1 MARKTIRKPNKRLSG
16 KTRRRRRDK
25 PTVAAAPDPA
35 AIESHRL
42 VSSMTFDGNKLVT
55 RSQKDNE
62 PVKQRIYTMKQ
73 LEQELP
79 IGKELIDLH
88 LDGKMPPSIQEH
100 HRNKHKHTTP
110 MFHNVL
116 VHPADL
122 GLLAPKVDARMPDKH
137 RSRRHRH
144 RHRRMIDDDNLR
156 LMVDTDADT
165 DADADAEY
173 GIQHQRPRN
182 LFDLP

>member
-16 KTRRRRRDK
+16 KTRRHRRDK
-25 PTVAAAPDPA
+25 PAVAAAPDPA
-35 AIESHRL
+35 AVESHRL
-42 VSSMTFDGNKLVT
+42 VSSMTFDGNTLVT

-137 RSRRHRH
+137 RSRRRH
-144 RHRRMIDDDNLR
+144 RHRQMIDDDNLR
-156 LMVDTDADT
+156 LMVDA

-173 GIQHQRPRN
+173 GIQHKRPRN

>member
-16 KTRRRRRDK
+16 KTRRRRRDT
-25 PTVAAAPDPA
+25 PAPATAAV
-35 AIESHRL
+35 ESHRL
-42 VSSMTFDGNKLVT
+42 VSSMTYDGNTLVT

-88 LDGKMPPSIQEH
+88 LDGKMPQGIQEH

-122 GLLAPKVDARMPDKH
+122 GLLAPKVDVRMPDKH
-137 RSRRHRH
+137 HSRRRHRH
-144 RHRRMIDDDNLR
+144 RRLRDDDNLR
-156 LMVDTDADT
+156 LMVDADTDTDA

-173 GIQHQRPRN
+173 GIQHKRPRN

>member
-16 KTRRRRRDK
+16 KTRRRRHDT
-25 PTVAAAPDPA
+25 PAADPA
-35 AIESHRL
+35 ADPAAVESHRL
-42 VSSMTFDGNKLVT
+42 VSSMTYDGDKLVT
-55 RSQKDNE
+55 MFQKDNE

-88 LDGKMPPSIQEH
+88 LDGKMPQGIQEH
-100 HRNKHKHTTP
+100 HRNKHKHKHTTP

-122 GLLAPKVDARMPDKH
+122 GLLAPKVDVSMPDKH
-137 RSRRHRH
+137 RSRRRH

-156 LMVDTDADT
+156 LIV
-165 DADADAEY
+165 DADADANADPAY
-173 GIQHQRPRN
+173 GIQHKRPRN

>member
-1 MARKTIRKPNKRLSG
+1 
-16 KTRRRRRDK
+16 
-25 PTVAAAPDPA
+25 
-35 AIESHRL
+35 
-42 VSSMTFDGNKLVT
+42 MTYDGDTLVT
-55 RSQKDNE
+55 RFQKDNE

-88 LDGKMPPSIQEH
+88 LDGKMPQGIQEH

-122 GLLAPKVDARMPDKH
+122 GLLAPKVDVRMPDKH
-137 RSRRHRH
+137 RSRRRH
-144 RHRRMIDDDNLR
+144 RHQRPRDDNLLR
-156 LMVDTDADT
+156 LMVDA
-165 DADADAEY
+165 DADADADADPAY

>member
-16 KTRRRRRDK
+16 KTRRRRHDT
-25 PTVAAAPDPA
+25 PAPDPA
-35 AIESHRL
+35 PDPAPAAVESHRL
-42 VSSMTFDGNKLVT
+42 VSSMTYDGDTLVT
-55 RSQKDNE
+55 RFQKDNE

-88 LDGKMPPSIQEH
+88 LDGKMPQGIQEH

-122 GLLAPKVDARMPDKH
+122 GLLAPKVDVSMPDKH
-137 RSRRHRH
+137 RSRRRHRH
-144 RHRRMIDDDNLR
+144 RHRQMIDDDNLR
-156 LMVDTDADT
+156 LMVD
-165 DADADAEY
+165 ADADAEY
-173 GIQHQRPRN
+173 GIQHKRPRN